1 MASSS
6 NHQTSDQSDLQ
17 TLQED
22 AGSQEVV
29 LLRKV
34 QTLSDSSS
42 RVNELEPKDKE
53 QQKPVVT
60 VQPIKRVGQTQ
71 PEVNELSFLEQ
82 CGLFESREEIVNT
95 QSSSRVCHQYTYGYA
110 KAMLP

>member
-6 NHQTSDQSDLQ
+6 NHQTSDQSDIQ

-22 AGSQEVV
+22 AGSQDVV
-29 LLRKV
+29 FLRKV
-34 QTLSDSSS
+34 QTLSTSSS
-42 RVNELEPKDKE
+42 SVNEPKDKK

-71 PEVNELSFLEQ
+71 PEVNLFSVLKEF
-82 CGLFESREEIVNT
+82 GLIECREEIVNT
-95 QSSSRVCHQYTYGYA
+95 QSSSRVCHQYTFGYA
-110 KAMLP
+110 KAMLS

>member
-1 MASSS
+1 VASSS

-22 AGSQEVV
+22 AGSREVV
-29 LLRKV
+29 SLKKV
-34 QTLSDSSS
+34 QTLSASSS
-42 RVNELEPKDKE
+42 SVNELEPKDKD

-71 PEVNELSFLEQ
+71 PDDNVCSIQENF
-82 CGLFESREEIVNT
+82 GLMKCREEIVNT
-95 QSSSRVCHQYTYGYA
+95 QSSSRVCHQYTFGYA
-110 KAMLP
+110 KTMLP